1 MKNYNLR
8 ELKIEVTY
16 QCPLACIHCS
26 SDAHIKNN
34 LQMDKGKCI
43 SILKEAIKMGV
54 KKVAFSGGEPLIW
67 EGLEDAI
74 EYCHLRNIE
83 TTIYTSGNCT
93 NTEQIFEKIAAKGL
107 NKAVF
112 SLYSSEEL
120 EHIRIT
126 RKRDSY
132 RATID
137 AIQIARKNGIET
149 ELHFV
154 AMRANYVRLPQ
165 VVKLGKIIGT
175 ERVSVLRFVPQGRG
189 KLLSNR
195 GVLSKQQNNELRESI
210 INLRMVGYDIRT
222 GSPWNV
228 LWLNNNPMC
237 MAAQDRMIIAPD
249 LRVYPCD
256 AFKQVEFEEIVPDDK
271 YSIIE
276 NRTLEECWEKSGY
289 LNKIREKQNNLPS
302 KPCLDCEKYNNCKSG
317 CLAQKYLFYGNLD
330 QNPDPICMRGII

>member
-1 MKNYNLR
+1 MNNYKLK

-26 SDAHIKNN
+26 SDAHLKNY
-34 LQMDKGKCI
+34 LQMDKGRCI
-43 SILKEAIKMGV
+43 SILEEAIKMGV
-54 KKVAFSGGEPLIW
+54 SRVAFSGGEPLIW
-67 EGLEDAI
+67 DGLEDAI
-74 EYCHLRNIE
+74 GYCRLNDIE
-83 TTIYTSGNCT
+83 TTIYTSGNCE
-93 NTEQIFEKIAAKGL
+93 NIEEKFEKLAEKGL

-126 RKRDSY
+126 RKKDSY
-132 RATID
+132 KATIES
-137 AIQIARKNGIET
+137 IKVARKNRIIA

-154 AMRANYVRLPQ
+154 AMKSNYKRLTQ
-165 VVKLGKIIGT
+165 VIELGKTIGI

-189 KLLSNR
+189 KILSSQE
-195 GVLSKQQNNELRESI
+195 VLSKQQNNELRENI
-210 INLRMVGYDIRT
+210 ITLRKAGYNIRT

-228 LWLNNNPMC
+228 LWLNDNPMC
-237 MAAQDRMIIAPD
+237 MAAQDRMIVAPN

-256 AFKQVEFEEIVPDDK
+256 AFKQVEFEEIAPNDQ

-276 NRTLEECWEKSGY
+276 NETLEECWKKSGY
-289 LNKIREKQNNLPS
+289 FNKIREKQSDLPS
-302 KPCLDCEKYNNCKSG
+302 IPCVNCDKYNNCKSG

-330 QNPDPICMRGII
+330 QNPDPICIRGII

>member
-1 MKNYNLR
+1 MNNYKLK

-26 SDAHIKNN
+26 SDAHIKND
-34 LQMDKGKCI
+34 LQMDKGRCI
-43 SILKEAIKMGV
+43 SILEEAIKMGV
-54 KKVAFSGGEPLIW
+54 SRVAFSGGEPLIW
-67 EGLEDAI
+67 NGLEDAI
-74 EYCHLRNIE
+74 EYCRLNDIE
-83 TTIYTSGNCT
+83 TTMYTSGNCE
-93 NTEQIFEKIAAKGL
+93 NIEEKFERLAEKGL

-126 RKRDSY
+126 RKKDSY
-132 RATID
+132 KATIE
-137 AIQIARKNGIET
+137 AIKVARKNRIIA

-154 AMRANYVRLPQ
+154 AMKSNYKRLTQ
-165 VVKLGKIIGT
+165 VIELGKTIGI

-189 KLLSNR
+189 KILNSQ
-195 GVLSKQQNNELRESI
+195 GVLSKQQNNELRENI
-210 INLRMVGYDIRT
+210 ITLRKAGYSIRT

-228 LWLNNNPMC
+228 LWLNDNPMC
-237 MAAQDRMIIAPD
+237 MAAQDRMIVAPN

-256 AFKQVEFEEIVPDDK
+256 AFKQVEFEEIAPNDQ

-276 NRTLEECWEKSGY
+276 NETLEECWKKSGY
-289 LNKIREKQNNLPS
+289 FNKIREKQSDLPS
-302 KPCLDCEKYNNCKSG
+302 IPCSNCDKYNNCKSG

-330 QNPDPICMRGII
+330 QNPDPICIRGII